1 MQELKYQEE
10 LTYIF
15 PLNETESITFIV
27 QDCKETC
34 LYYDSWATVYF
45 VSNEGSKLLAHD
57 VLCVKI
63 SDFVHYL
70 EKALFQQIAV
80 DEQKIPDPGLF
91 FNEMLYRKRI
101 LNEMVPS
108 DELYKNVVWSPVI
121 ARENIQTWL
130 YKDNLGNIIFF
141 MAPVYP
147 FFFTSK
153 NAKNFKAYSEWIK
166 TYKIVGKY
174 VIDQDTAKQ
183 WLEKAKAIMG
193 VIENNSAPALRT
205 NGSV

>member
-57 VLCVKI
+57 VLYVKI
-63 SDFVHYL
+63 SDFVDYL
-70 EKALFQQIAV
+70 EKALFRQIAV

-91 FNEMLYRKRI
+91 FNEMLYKKRI
-101 LNEMVPS
+101 VHESVLSE
-108 DELYKNVVWSPVI
+108 ELYKNVMWSPVV

-130 YKDNLGNIIFF
+130 YKDDLGNIIFF

-147 FFFTSK
+147 FFFTAK
-153 NAKNFKAYSEWIK
+153 NAKKFKAYSEWIK
-166 TYKIVGKY
+166 TYKIVAKY
-174 VIDQDTAKQ
+174 VIEENIGKQ
-183 WLEKAKAIMG
+183 WLEKAKAIMAI
-193 VIENNSAPALRT
+193 IENNSAAVLRT